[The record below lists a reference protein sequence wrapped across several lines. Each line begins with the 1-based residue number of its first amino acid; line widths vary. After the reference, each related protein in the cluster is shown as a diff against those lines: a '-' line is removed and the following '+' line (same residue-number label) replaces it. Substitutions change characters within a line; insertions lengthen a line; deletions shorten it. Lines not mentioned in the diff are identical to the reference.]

1 MHKFSFHLRTAAI
14 CAVSSAVALSTVAP
28 YCLAQT
34 PSAKKYK
41 DGEYD
46 LVNQAYKDAA
56 DGSKEIADLDAW
68 SQKFPN
74 SDYQE
79 DREYLYVQA
88 HVKLNQPVKVLEYGS
103 KLMSR
108 DLGAI
113 FNAPGTAQLAGLPIQ
128 LTMLNVLYSVA
139 LNATA
144 IPEASAEQLALGQK
158 AAQALLDFAPKY
170 FTAGNKPA
178 GQSDAAW
185 SAARADVLGKASAAR
200 VAIAMKPGFEAQ
212 QKKDCPAQEAAFVKA
227 QAAFPDSGP
236 AAYQLGVALLSCEG
250 GNSEKVSQGLW
261 EIARA
266 TSMDA
271 SKSGIESKDV
281 PGIEAYLKKVYVR
294 IHGSEEG
301 LEKLKQQAASS
312 PLPPDGFKIRSAV
325 DIAQEK
331 QAEFEHSNP
340 QLALWMKIKAQLSDV
355 NGDQYFQGQL
365 KDAAMPQL
373 TGRLVEARPAC
384 KPKELLVAVPLPDT
398 QKPWQSEITL
408 KLDKPMADQP
418 EAGSEFRWEGVP
430 TAFIKDPMML
440 TMDTETAKIGGLK
453 TAPCTAGSTSSGVKK
468 GLAKKD

>member
-1 MHKFSFHLRTAAI
+1 MWFGYTPQVSHRLHERLVAPRPRQAPGLSSGDIRLAARRGSRRLRIESANPFRIGGRGEAQVHKFSFHLRTAAI

-113 FNAPGTAQLAGLPIQ
+113 FNGPGTAQLAGLPIQ

-139 LNATA
+139 LHATA

-170 FTAGNKPA
+170 FIPGNKPA
-178 GQSDAAW
+178 AQSD
-185 SAARADVLGKASAAR
+185 
-200 VAIAMKPGFEAQ
+200 
-212 QKKDCPAQEAAFVKA
+212 
-227 QAAFPDSGP
+227 
-236 AAYQLGVALLSCEG
+236 
-250 GNSEKVSQGLW
+250 QG
-261 EIARA
+261 
-266 TSMDA
+266 
-271 SKSGIESKDV
+271 
-281 PGIEAYLKKVYVR
+281 
-294 IHGSEEG
+294 
-301 LEKLKQQAASS
+301 
-312 PLPPDGFKIRSAV
+312 
-325 DIAQEK
+325 
-331 QAEFEHSNP
+331 
-340 QLALWMKIKAQLSDV
+340 
-355 NGDQYFQGQL
+355 GDQ
-365 KDAAMPQL
+365 
-373 TGRLVEARPAC
+373 
-384 KPKELLVAVPLPDT
+384 
-398 QKPWQSEITL
+398 
-408 KLDKPMADQP
+408 
-418 EAGSEFRWEGVP
+418 
-430 TAFIKDPMML
+430 
-440 TMDTETAKIGGLK
+440 
-453 TAPCTAGSTSSGVKK
+453 
-468 GLAKKD
+468 